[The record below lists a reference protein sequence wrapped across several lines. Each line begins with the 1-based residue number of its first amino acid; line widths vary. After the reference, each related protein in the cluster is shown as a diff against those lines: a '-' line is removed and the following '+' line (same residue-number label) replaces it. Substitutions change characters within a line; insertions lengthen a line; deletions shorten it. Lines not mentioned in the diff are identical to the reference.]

1 MRILHL
7 DENPDLTS
15 DLLALESEPISNPKT
30 PPQPE
35 SKLLDRLAPHWQLR
49 LRDGAVIDHILK
61 MINKPRPSRSH
72 DPRQSSQRPL
82 PSSDSRELSSDQV

>member
-7 DENPDLTS
+7 NENPDLTS
-15 DLLALESEPISNPKT
+15 DLLALDSEPISNPKT
-30 PPQPE
+30 LPPPE

-61 MINKPRPSRSH
+61 MINKPRPS
-72 DPRQSSQRPL
+72 SQRPL
-82 PSSDSRELSSDQV
+82 PSSDAREASSDQVSRAT